1 MAKTW
6 IWISGWAID
15 PDRFKSAVES
25 ALPND
30 SHQVL
35 APVQDALEKAL
46 GADADNIGG
55 YSLGS
60 LILLSAL
67 EQIPKVANIICLAPF
82 IAFCKEDQMGGAT
95 PRGTLQA
102 LQKRLQKQP
111 QKTLQLF
118 HRLAGL
124 NDPLSS
130 QLPYPIEDLE
140 WGLKQLLTLKAS
152 TTFSGRVKGFAGLK
166 DPLINHKEMR
176 SRWPTCDF
184 VNGCNHDYRKL
195 LVALSDGRS
204 ISKNPFLL

>member
-6 IWISGWAID
+6 TWISGWAID
-15 PDRFKSAVES
+15 PDRFKSAAEQ

-35 APVQDALEKAL
+35 APAPNALEKAL
-46 GADADNIGG
+46 AAGADTIGG

-67 EQIPKVANIICLAPF
+67 EQIPKVVDIICLAPF
-82 IAFCKEDQMGGAT
+82 IAFCEEDRMGGAT
-95 PRGTLQA
+95 PRKTLQA

-118 HRLAGL
+118 YRLAGL
-124 NDPLSS
+124 SDPLSD
-130 QLPYPIEDLE
+130 QMPYSIEDLE
-140 WGLKQLLTLKAS
+140 WGLEQLLTLKAHM
-152 TTFSGRVKGFAGLK
+152 TFSRRVKGIAGLQ

-176 SRWPTCDF
+176 SKWPTCHF
-184 VNGCNHDYRKL
+184 VDECNHDYHKL
-195 LVALSDGRS
+195 LVALSDGNS
-204 ISKNPFLL
+204 I